1 MLVHGCLTM
10 SHSCPQF
17 VSNSFAVRTA
27 AHLAHLSS
35 RSYAQHVALGDFYD
49 ALVPLVDK
57 YAEVYTGLEGK
68 IPTYPKVPP
77 PDHSDPIALVS
88 TYLTLVKAEAKE
100 DAKGSQALL
109 NILAEL
115 EELTAQTLY
124 KLKFLK

>member
-1 MLVHGCLTM
+1 M
-10 SHSCPQF
+10 SCPKFIAQ
-17 VSNSFAVRTA
+17 SFAVRTA

-35 RSYAQHVALGDFYD
+35 RSYAQHVALNEFYD
-49 ALVPLVDK
+49 GLVPLVDK

-68 IPTYPKVPP
+68 IPVYPSVTPP
-77 PDHSDPIALVS
+77 AHSNPTELV
-88 TYLTLVKAEAKE
+88 TQYLLAVRQEIEADDE
-100 DAKGSQALL
+100 GSQALL

>member
-1 MLVHGCLTM
+1 M
-10 SHSCPQF
+10 SCPRF
-17 VSNSFAVRTA
+17 IAETLAVRTA

-77 PDHSDPIALVS
+77 PDYDDPIALLSV
-88 TYLTLVKAEAKE
+88 YLNLVKAETRE

-124 KLKFLK
+124 KLRTLK

>member
-1 MLVHGCLTM
+1 M
-10 SHSCPQF
+10 SCPRF
-17 VSNSFAVRTA
+17 IVETLAVRTA

-35 RSYAQHVALGDFYD
+35 RSYAQHAALGDFYD

-68 IPTYPKVPP
+68 IPTYPKVSP
-77 PDHSDPIALVS
+77 PDHSDPLALVEV
-88 TYLTLVKAEAKE
+88 YLGVVKAETRE

>member
-1 MLVHGCLTM
+1 M
-10 SHSCPQF
+10 SCPEF
-17 VSNSFAVRTA
+17 ISNSFAVRTA

-35 RSYAQHVALGDFYD
+35 RSYAQHVALGDFYQL
-49 ALVPLVDK
+49 LVPLVDK

-77 PDHSDPIALVS
+77 PAHDDPGALLSV
-88 TYLTLVKAEAKE
+88 YLNLVKAETRE

-124 KLKFLK
+124 KLRFLK

>member
-1 MLVHGCLTM
+1 M
-10 SHSCPQF
+10 SCPRF
-17 VSNSFAVRTA
+17 VAYSFAVRTA

-49 ALVPLVDK
+49 SLVPLVDK

-68 IPTYPKVPP
+68 IPAYPQRDPP
-77 PDHSDPIALVS
+77 NHSDPIDLVDD
-88 TYLTLVKAEAKE
+88 YLAVVKAEAKE
-100 DAKGSQALL
+100 DEHGSQALL

>member
-1 MLVHGCLTM
+1 M
-10 SHSCPQF
+10 SCPRF
-17 VSNSFAVRTA
+17 IAETLAVRTA

-35 RSYAQHVALGDFYD
+35 RSYAQHVALGDFYQL
-49 ALVPLVDK
+49 LVPLVDK

-77 PDHSDPIALVS
+77 PAHDDPVALIS